1 MDLTVDIGPLAPRL
15 QRCNVLGVSA
25 AGRALPE
32 QILEY
37 DFERI
42 RQACYAPKTLLFDCG
57 EAVIPIRPSADPEFG
72 QRLGVV

>member
-1 MDLTVDIGPLAPRL
+1 MDFTVDIGPLAPRL
-15 QRCNVLGVSA
+15 QRGDVLGASA

-42 RQACYAPKTLLFDCG
+42 RQACYIRKSELFGCG
-57 EAVIPIRPSADPEFG
+57 EAVVPIRPSADPEFG
-72 QRLGVV
+72 QRLGVL